1 MITMEEYKVV
11 DTILVNYL
19 EVGDLIKI
27 KDEVFQVINL
37 LDTPNGWDI
46 VVLDN
51 YEDTK
56 TISVPDGSYLKI
68 VMLEEFED
76 QGLTSHNKTDT
87 IKEEKGG

>member
-1 MITMEEYKVV
+1 MEEYKVV

-19 EVGDLIKI
+19 EVGDLIKL

-37 LDTPNGWDI
+37 LDTPKGWDI

-68 VMLEEFED
+68 VMLEEFE
-76 QGLTSHNKTDT
+76 G
-87 IKEEKGG
+87 

>member
-1 MITMEEYKVV
+1 MITMEEYKVI

-37 LDTPNGWDI
+37 LDTPKGWDI

-68 VMLEEFED
+68 VMLEEYE
-76 QGLTSHNKTDT
+76 G
-87 IKEEKGG
+87 

>member
-1 MITMEEYKVV
+1 MITMEEYKVI

-19 EVGDLIKI
+19 EVGDLIKL
-27 KDEVFQVINL
+27 KKEVFQVINL
-37 LDTPNGWDI
+37 LDTPKGWDI

-68 VMLEEFED
+68 VMLEEFE
-76 QGLTSHNKTDT
+76 G
-87 IKEEKGG
+87 

>member
-1 MITMEEYKVV
+1 MEEYKVV

-76 QGLTSHNKTDT
+76 
-87 IKEEKGG
+87 

>member
-37 LDTPNGWDI
+37 LDTPKGWDI

-68 VMLEEFED
+68 VMLEEFEGS
-76 QGLTSHNKTDT
+76 GLTLHNITDT